1 MVFGTDK
8 QFNLGSRATSRVTP
22 SNPFIKFSRNDIEQ
36 SIGSRFQQ
44 IVGRDPSRIAIKLE
58 NRVVTYAI
66 LNGMANRVAY
76 ALRSASGT
84 GNEPVAVFGGNDV
97 ETIAAI
103 LGVFKAG
110 KIYVPLDSS
119 FSEAWAKFILQDT
132 ETKIVLTGRRGLG
145 LVKSW
150 LSDADVLIDFESLD
164 PGWSEENPE
173 EVVNPE
179 ALSQILYTSGT
190 TGDPKGVMENHRNM
204 LHNAMRL
211 ANASHISPED
221 RITLVRPPSSGGG
234 LCNLLLT
241 LLSGSAIYPVD
252 LKQVGLAALADW
264 LQREKITIFH
274 VGATVFRHFMQQL
287 TGAEKFPDLR
297 MIRVGSGQIFD
308 KDVELF
314 KRYFPDTLL
323 FHILSCTEINTY
335 RVHFL
340 NKDSEVMDG
349 ALPVGY
355 ALEDMEVLILDDSG
369 NSLGVEEVGEIAVR
383 SAYLFPGYWK
393 NPALTNSAF
402 VGIPDANGWRTFCT
416 GDLGRLQPDGCLE
429 YLGRKD
435 FLLKIRGHRIQAE
448 EIELALLRVPGISQ
462 AVVTAYKD
470 AYRDA
475 RLIAYVTSVT
485 KEIPSVSQI
494 RDSLTKRLP
503 AQMVPSKFIFL
514 ENFPLNSN
522 GKVNRQELPTPEVN
536 RPNLGTRFSAPATA
550 MESMLANIW
559 SEALSINKVGT
570 HDNFFDLGGD
580 SILAMKVIATIGRI
594 FPWNL
599 TLAEFYDACTVAQGA
614 QLLVQKAPN
623 VGQAERIAALCLT
636 MDDLSST
643 QVETMLAN
651 ERNTWRPEEEK
662 PISPPLVRVV
672 PREAPILASI
682 AQEPILMLD
691 RMFPDL
697 HQFNIPTAYRLRAP
711 LNLALLKQSLTRLI
725 ERHEA
730 LRTVFPMED
739 GKHHQSILKS
749 FSINVE
755 VIDLHELPE
764 SERVANATE
773 MSREETQRS
782 FDLARGPLFRVKVFR
797 LSDDDHILIVTIH
810 HVISDSWSMM
820 LLLRDLAELYSA
832 TVNGS
837 QSRLPDLPI
846 QYADFAAW
854 QRMVLQEGF
863 LEGQLSYWKRR
874 LSEPLTPMKFSSGV
888 LQNDEMSFFTARKGI
903 SISGKL
909 FQAVKTLAR
918 QERTT
923 PFVVLL
929 TVLNI
934 LLARYL
940 GQEDIRV
947 GTIVANR
954 HQNEVEN
961 LIGLFANTVILRTRI
976 SEDLNFRKLAQ
987 LVREI
992 TVSAYSNQDVPF
1004 EVLLQTLEKEN
1015 GIRGDMLSPVL
1026 FMFRGEPQPVNL
1038 PDLMFSVLDEFQST
1052 TAPEVALTMFDL
1064 VLSVKQR
1071 SGELT
1076 GFFMYKLSVFDEIV
1090 VEGFIWNFKNLL
1102 ERIVCEPTE
1111 SVSALFSLI
1120 EI

>member
-1 MVFGTDK
+1 MVVETDK
-8 QFNLGSRATSRVTP
+8 QSSFVSRVGSRVSP

-44 IVGRDPSRIAIKLE
+44 IVDRDPSRIAVKVE
-58 NRVVTYAI
+58 DRVLTYGT
-66 LNGMANRVAY
+66 LNKMANRVAH

-84 GNEPVAVFGGNDV
+84 SNEPVAVFGGNDV
-97 ETIAAI
+97 GTIAAI
-103 LGVFKAG
+103 LGVLKAG

-119 FSEAWAKFILQDT
+119 FSEAWARFILQDT
-132 ETKIVLTGRRGLG
+132 KTKIVLTGSHGPE

-150 LSDADVLIDFESLD
+150 LSSAHILIDFESLD
-164 PGWSEENPE
+164 AGWSEENPE
-173 EVVNPE
+173 EVVSPD

-190 TGDPKGVMENHRNM
+190 TGQPKGVMENHRNM

-211 ANASHISPED
+211 GNASHISPDD

-234 LCNLLLT
+234 LCNLLLA

-252 LKQVGLAALADW
+252 LKQVGLAAIADW

-274 VGATVFRHFMQQL
+274 AGAAVFRHFAQQL
-287 TGAEKFPDLR
+287 TAAEKFPDLR
-297 MIRVGSGQIFD
+297 LIRVGSGQIFD
-308 KDVELF
+308 KDLELF
-314 KRYFPDTLL
+314 KRHFPNSLL

-340 NKDSEVMDG
+340 NKDSQVSAG

-355 ALEDMEVLILDDSG
+355 ALEDMEVLILDNSG
-369 NSLGVEEVGEIAVR
+369 NLLGMEEVGEIAVR
-383 SAYLFPGYWK
+383 SAYIFPGYW
-393 NPALTNSAF
+393 NNSALTDSAF
-402 VGIPDANGWRTFCT
+402 VGIPDANGRRIFRT

-435 FLLKIRGHRIQAE
+435 FQLKIRGHRIQAE
-448 EIELALLRVPGISQ
+448 EVELALLRMPGISQ
-462 AVVTAYKD
+462 AVVAAHKD
-470 AYRDA
+470 AYGDD
-475 RLIAYVTSVT
+475 RLVAYVTPGT
-485 KEIPSVSQI
+485 KEIPTISQM
-494 RDSLTKRLP
+494 RDSLKKWLP
-503 AQMVPSKFIFL
+503 DHMVPSKFIVL
-514 ENFPLNSN
+514 ESLPLNSN
-522 GKVNRQELPTPEVN
+522 GKVNRQELPAPELD
-536 RPNLGTRFSAPATA
+536 RPKLGTRFSTPTTPV
-550 MESMLANIW
+550 ESMLAKIW
-559 SEALSINKVGT
+559 SEALNINGVGT
-570 HDNFFDLGGD
+570 HDSFFDLGGD
-580 SILAMKVIATIGRI
+580 SIIAMKVISAIGRI

-623 VGQAERIAALCLT
+623 VEQAERVAALCLKIV
-636 MDDLSST
+636 DLSSAE
-643 QVETMLAN
+643 VETMLAN
-651 ERNTWRPEEEK
+651 ERNTWGPEEK
-662 PISPPLVRVV
+662 PISLPPVRVV
-672 PREAPILASI
+672 TREAPILASI

-691 RMFPDL
+691 RLFPDL
-697 HQFNIPTAYRLRAP
+697 HQFNIPTAYRLRGP
-711 LNLALLKQSLTRLI
+711 LNLAALKQSLTRLI

-749 FSINVE
+749 LSINLE

-764 SERVANATE
+764 TERAAKATE
-773 MSREETQRS
+773 LSREESQRS
-782 FDLARGPLFRVKVFR
+782 FDLAHGPLFRVKVFR
-797 LSDDDHILIVTIH
+797 LSDDDHILVVTLH

-820 LLLRDLAELYSA
+820 LFFRDLAELYDSILH
-832 TVNGS
+832 GY
-837 QSRLPDLPI
+837 QSRLPDLSI
-846 QYADFAAW
+846 QYVDFTLW
-854 QRMVLQEGF
+854 QREVLQEG
-863 LEGQLSYWKRR
+863 LMDGQLSYWKRR
-874 LSEPLTPMKFSSGV
+874 LSEPLTPLKFSSGV

-909 FQAVKTLAR
+909 FQSVKTLAR

-929 TVLNI
+929 TALNI
-934 LLARYL
+934 LLSRYL

-954 HQNEVEN
+954 HRNEVEN
-961 LIGLFANTVILRTRI
+961 LIGHFANTVILRTRI
-976 SEDLNFRKLAQ
+976 SENLNFRKLAQ

-992 TVSAYSNQDVPF
+992 TVSAYSNQDIPF
-1004 EVLLQTLEKEN
+1004 EVLLQTFEN
-1015 GIRGDMLSPVL
+1015 ETRIRCDMLSPVL
-1026 FMFRGEPQPVNL
+1026 FIFRGEPQPINL
-1038 PDLMFSVLDEFQST
+1038 PHLMFSVLDEFQST

-1071 SGELT
+1071 SEGLT
-1076 GFFMYKLSVFDEIV
+1076 GFLVYKMFVFDEMMV
-1090 VEGFIWNFKNLL
+1090 DGFIRNFKNLL
-1102 ERIVCEPTE
+1102 ERIVCEPNE